1 MSQSSLV
8 KKDLFLCVRVVCV
21 CRCILMCICVTV
33 NEIPQKPKGGMGYTG
48 AGGTGSCEQSKSYEG
63 KVGDISLIECLPNPP
78 AKGWEH
84 SSVVEPLTRTLQ

>member
-1 MSQSSLV
+1 MLGCISV
-8 KKDLFLCVRVVCV
+8 EVR
-21 CRCILMCICVTV
+21 RGHRS
-33 NEIPQKPKGGMGYTG
+33 PG